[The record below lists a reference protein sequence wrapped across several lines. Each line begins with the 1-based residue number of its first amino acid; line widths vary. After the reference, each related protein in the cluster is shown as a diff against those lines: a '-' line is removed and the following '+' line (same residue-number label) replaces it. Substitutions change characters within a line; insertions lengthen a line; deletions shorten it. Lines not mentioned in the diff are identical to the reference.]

1 MMKGA
6 IFDVDG
12 TLLDSMG
19 IWEDAGARYLK
30 GLRIE
35 PKTGLS
41 EILFPM
47 TIEEGAAYIK
57 KQYGLNESIP
67 EIVQGV
73 LETVK
78 HFYYYEVKLKEGVQE
93 FLEKMKQKEIPMVI
107 ATSSTRDHVEA
118 AFRRLGVDS
127 YFEAIFT
134 CSEVGE
140 GKKNP
145 LIYQR
150 AAQYLQTKPG
160 ETYVFED
167 ALYAIETAKNAG
179 FCTVGVY
186 DRFSENEQE
195 QIKCKADV
203 YLKNMTGFCC

>member
-19 IWEDAGARYLK
+19 IWEEAGERYLK

-41 EILFPM
+41 KILYPM
-47 TIEEGAAYIK
+47 TIEEGAAYLK
-57 KQYGLNESIP
+57 KQYSLNESIP

-78 HFYYYEVKLKEGVQE
+78 HFYYYEVKLKEGVKE
-93 FLEKMKQKEIPMVI
+93 VLEKMKQRNISMVI
-107 ATSSTRDHVEA
+107 ATSSTRDHIEA
-118 AFRRLGVDS
+118 AFKRLGVDL

-145 LIYQR
+145 LIYQK
-150 AAQYLQTKPG
+150 AAQYLQTKPE

-167 ALYAIETAKNAG
+167 AWYAVETAKNAG

-195 QIKCKADV
+195 QIKSKADM
-203 YLKNMTGFCC
+203 YLESMTDFCY